1 MADKLMVSIADCD
14 SFSAS
19 IVVFSNVSIVP
30 FVWSKRD
37 RQLVSY
43 GPNASLH
50 HPQTGFDRIIILRR
64 TGAIELFWHR
74 QYSIIYV
81 PPYKLSATY

>member
-19 IVVFSNVSIVP
+19 IVVFSKVSIVP

-43 GPNASLH
+43 GPNVPV
-50 HPQTGFDRIIILRR
+50 HPLLEGFGIVNSVLV
-64 TGAIELFWHR
+64 GV
-74 QYSIIYV
+74 QQV
-81 PPYKLSATY
+81 C